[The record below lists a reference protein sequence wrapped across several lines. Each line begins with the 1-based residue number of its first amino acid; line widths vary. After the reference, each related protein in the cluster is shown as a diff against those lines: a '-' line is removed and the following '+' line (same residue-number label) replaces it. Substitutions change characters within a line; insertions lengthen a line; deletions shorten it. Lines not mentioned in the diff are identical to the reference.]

1 MRLPGPTEAF
11 VLFDDARERNAA
23 PARLYRDP
31 VSIIAAY
38 RLEEVQPALDRIA
51 EAGEAGLH
59 AAGYMS
65 YEAGLALEDR
75 LVPLAR
81 RHHIRPGSAPLLWFG
96 LFDGL
101 RFIKPEAVQALLPD
115 PSGVRIEP
123 LQPLIQEDAYY
134 AAFDRVQE
142 YIRAGDIYQVN
153 LTFPCAT
160 RFHGDLMALYA
171 AVRPRQRAGYGGVI
185 RTGSHD
191 ILSFSPE
198 LFFTCVR
205 GQLTARPMKGTAVRS
220 ADAHRDA
227 LLARE
232 LETDPKQRAEN
243 LMIVDLLRNDL
254 SRVSRAGTVTVP
266 DLFHVESYP
275 TVHQMVSTIRAR
287 LLPGL
292 SPVDVLRVLFP
303 CGSITGAP
311 KVRAMEIIGEVEPF
325 PRGVY
330 TGAVGWID
338 PDGDAAFNVAI
349 RTICVEEG
357 RPEGLLGLGS
367 GIIAD
372 SDAASEW
379 AECLA
384 KGRFLAGA

>member
-123 LQPLIQEDAYY
+123 LRPLIQEDAYY

-160 RFHGDLMALYA
+160 RFHGDLMALYG